1 MLVRM
6 NSIRNALRD
15 ENTEKFSSLCLLYNL
30 VIENIFTL
38 HSKSIDCK
46 IIHASRLILAFY
58 CIILKENP
66 SRAFVFAKEILSKR
80 QYLNLIY
87 ADIIAYLQ
95 NKFNK
100 FDDELKS
107 QLKKNK
113 NTKLTKK
120 VLPVKRKRNFIRTY
134 LNRIINI
141 TQSSQN

>member
-1 MLVRM
+1 M

-15 ENTEKFSSLCLLYNL
+15 ENTERFSKLCLLHNF
-30 VIENIFTL
+30 VIENVFTL
-38 HSKSIDCK
+38 HLKSIDCK

-66 SRAFVFAKEILSKR
+66 SRDFVFAKEILSKH

-87 ADIIAYLQ
+87 ADIIAYLP
-95 NKFNK
+95 NKFKK
-100 FDDELKS
+100 FDDEQKS
-107 QLKKNK
+107 QLQKNK

-120 VLPVKRKRNFIRTY
+120 VLPLKRKRNFFKTY